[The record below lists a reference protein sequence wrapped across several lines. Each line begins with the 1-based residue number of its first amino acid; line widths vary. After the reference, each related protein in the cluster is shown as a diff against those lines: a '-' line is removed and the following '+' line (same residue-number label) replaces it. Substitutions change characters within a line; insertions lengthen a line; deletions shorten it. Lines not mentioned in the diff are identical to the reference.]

1 MNKNIVIVVSA
12 MNMGGAQRV
21 VSILSNYWA
30 KKGYKVSL
38 ITTYTGS
45 KKDHYSLNKDIN
57 LKKITNNPFFPK
69 IKFLN
74 LAWKL
79 FSLRKILKETKP
91 NIIFSFLTRINIA
104 TCLATIGLKFPVI
117 ICERAWP
124 PFYSL
129 NKSFF
134 WIYRIIFKKAKKV
147 IVQTSES
154 MIWMS
159 KNFPANKVELI
170 PNPIEYPIRIDKN
183 KSVSPD
189 DIILPEKKIIL
200 GSARFHK
207 NKQFDLL
214 IRSFSKIHYKYPDW
228 ILVILGDG
236 EEKNNLLKLVSDLE
250 INKKV
255 FFPGIVGNVPDWYK
269 RSDLFVL
276 TSKMEGF
283 PNVLLESMS
292 YGLPSIS
299 FDCDTGPRDMIKQGL
314 NGILVHP
321 NENETGII
329 NALIKLITDKE
340 LRKKF
345 SYESSL
351 LRDKYSV
358 KNIMKIWDKVLGTEY

>member
-1 MNKNIVIVVSA
+1 MNKNILITVSA

-21 VSILSNYWA
+21 VSILSDYWA

-38 ITTYTGS
+38 VTTYTGS
-45 KKDHYSLNKDIN
+45 KKDHYLLNKDIN
-57 LKKITNNPFFPK
+57 VIKISNNPFFPK
-69 IKFLN
+69 FKFLN
-74 LAWKL
+74 LVWKL
-79 FSLRKILKETKP
+79 FTLRKILKNSKP
-91 NIIFSFLTRINIA
+91 DIIFSFLTRINIA
-104 TCLATIGLKFPVI
+104 TCLATIGLKFPLI

-129 NKSFF
+129 NSSLF

-147 IVQTSES
+147 VVQTNES
-154 MIWMS
+154 KIWMS

-214 IRSFSKIHYKYPDW
+214 IRSFSKIHEKFPEW
-228 ILVILGDG
+228 TLVILGDG
-236 EEKNNLLKLVSDLE
+236 EEKNNLVNLVSDLK
-250 INKKV
+250 IVNKV

-269 RSDLFVL
+269 RADLFVL
-276 TSKMEGF
+276 CSKMEGF

-292 YGLPSIS
+292 YGLPCIS

-314 NGILVHP
+314 NGILVNP
-321 NENETGII
+321 NENEIGIT
-329 NALIKLITDKE
+329 NAIIKLIIDKE

-358 KNIMKIWDKVLGTEY
+358 KNIMKIWDKVLGS